1 MRKSYSMILIA
12 LCLLACFII
21 SACSNNAAKS
31 ANATPTTAPT
41 TVPTAAPT
49 TESTAAPT
57 INPTAAPTA
66 APATAP
72 TAAPTTESTAAP
84 TINPTAAPT
93 IAPTTA
99 STVASTAEIGQG
111 EQNNGTTAPIPPGV
125 MITFKSLTNLEK
137 FVSAVNSQDT
147 QFTEYAQIYAGAEQK
162 KYKAARKLADNY
174 TAATVFGNKSDI
186 RCDSS
191 GGTYNVDSNT
201 LDLTCKIKGINYRF
215 IYSFGADAPP
225 QYEGEPVLRDVKVG
239 HFAFDLYQGT
249 GNRLVGAIMDGE
261 TEIRIVV
268 MYAEQV
274 SDIDFS
280 AFTLFKLGA
289 GSLSK

>member
-1 MRKSYSMILIA
+1 MKKINSVILIV

-21 SACSNNAAKS
+21 SACNNVAKS

-41 TVPTAAPT
+41 T
-49 TESTAAPT
+49 
-57 INPTAAPTA
+57 
-66 APATAP
+66 AP
-72 TAAPTTESTAAP
+72 TAAPTTTPTTAPTTESTSAP
-84 TINPTAAPT
+84 TTFPATVPTAAPT
-93 IAPTTA
+93 VVPTTVPTTAPTTVA
-99 STVASTAEIGQG
+99 TVASTAEIGQG
-111 EQNNGTTAPIPPGV
+111 EQNNGTTVTLPPPPPSA

-147 QFTEYAQIYAGAEQK
+147 QFTEYAEIYAIGEQR
-162 KYKAARKLADNY
+162 KYNAARKLADNY

-191 GGTYNVDSNT
+191 GGTYNADRNE
-201 LDLTCKIKGINYRF
+201 LDLMCKIKGINYRF
-215 IYSFGADAPP
+215 TYSFGADAPP
-225 QYEGEPVLRDVKVG
+225 QYEGEPVLRDVRVG

-280 AFTLFKLGA
+280 AFTLFTLGD